1 MAEPDKSPPAF
12 LDPQMLARL
21 AHLPLVSRFA
31 MEGNITGQHKS
42 PHRGSSVEFA
52 EYRGYVAGD
61 DLRRLDWRVLGR
73 TDRYFIKEFEADT
86 NLRLHLLVDASASM
100 GFSGAGPRKFD
111 CAQRIAGT
119 LAHLAARQGDATGLN
134 CASSQHRIELPAKR
148 NPSHLQTIQDLLG
161 GTEPAGETT
170 LPAALHELAEKIRR
184 RALVVVI
191 SDFFCPIDDLKP
203 CLQHL
208 RFQKHDVAVFHL
220 LDPLE
225 TTFEFDRPMRF
236 QDLESP
242 FSMVTEPALVRDLYL
257 EEFNKHRE
265 GLRASCLE
273 FNVAYRE
280 VLTDANLEKI
290 LADFLTERVHAG
302 GGR

>member
-1 MAEPDKSPPAF
+1 MADSEQQTHAF
-12 LDPQMLARL
+12 LDPQVLGRL

-86 NLRLHLLVDASASM
+86 NLRLHLLVDTSASM
-100 GFSGAGPRKFD
+100 GFSGNAPRKFD

-119 LAHLAARQGDATGLN
+119 LAYLAARQGDATGLN
-134 CASSQHRIELPAKR
+134 CASEKHHIELPAKR
-148 NPSHLQTIQDLLG
+148 NPSHLQTIYEILG
-161 GTEPAGETT
+161 TTEPAGATT
-170 LPAALHELAEKIRR
+170 LPAALHELAEKVRR

-191 SDFFCPIDDLKP
+191 SDFFCPVDDLKP

-242 FSMVTEPALVRDLYL
+242 FNLVTEPAIVRDLYL
-257 EEFNKHRE
+257 EEFNKHRAA
-265 GLRASCLE
+265 LRASCLE
-273 FNVAYRE
+273 FNVDYRE
-280 VLTDANLEKI
+280 VLTDTNIEKI

-302 GGR
+302 GVR